1 MNAIERVRAFLEERN
16 PRLSIIEFEV
26 DTSTA
31 PLAAQALGTEVG
43 QIAKSILLKSKD
55 NQFVMVVTAGD
66 ARIDNKAIKNLMGSR
81 MRMATGEE
89 VFETT
94 GFNIGGVCPFAL
106 KQDIP
111 IYLDES
117 LKRYQV
123 VYAAAGTGNTALP
136 ITYQELLNITNGCPC
151 NVCQAG

>member
-1 MNAIERVRAFLEERN
+1 MNAIERVRAYLQERN
-16 PRLSIIEFEV
+16 PGLKISEFEV

-55 NQFVMVVTAGD
+55 NQFVMVVAAGD

-81 MRMATGEE
+81 MRMANGEE
-89 VFETT
+89 VFEIT

-136 ITYQELLNITNGCPC
+136 ITYQELIDITNGCPC

>member
-1 MNAIERVRAFLEERN
+1 MNAIERVRAFLQERN
-16 PRLSIIEFEV
+16 PDLKIIEFDA

-31 PLAAQALGTEVG
+31 PLAAEALGTEVG

-55 NQFVMVVTAGD
+55 NQFIMVVAAGD
-66 ARIDNKAIKNLMGSR
+66 ARINNKAIKNLVGSR
-81 MRMATGEE
+81 MRMAKEEE
-89 VFETT
+89 VLKVT

-106 KQDIP
+106 KQDIS

-123 VYAAAGTGNTALP
+123 VYAAAGTANTALP
-136 ITYQELLNITNGCPC
+136 ITYQELLDITNGRPC
-151 NVCQAG
+151 NVCQVE